1 MTTVFDA
8 GNWKLTI
15 RRETD
20 GIEILRAVTCD
31 IRAVFP
37 EELFG
42 LPVTVIGPRA
52 MSVLAPPLEGE
63 TVLVTNGKLSENAEW
78 NNAKMRELVIP
89 RWVHRIGDYAF
100 LGCRSLEKLSIHD
113 SVRQWG
119 GDVFTNC
126 QNLNTFHVT
135 LNPEVPGRTLAYFAN
150 GISRELD
157 ITVEQDGQLG
167 RLIFPEYE
175 EFEEEGFI
183 AQAVQFHYHIAGAG
197 YLHHHCFQQRMFSFR
212 KYDDVW
218 PQYMKLHYRPDCAMR
233 LAWWRLQYPMGLE
246 ERAEARYWAHIREQ
260 ASETLFWLLSIKNHS
275 GLRLLLREAE
285 FSAEQLSKGCD
296 LARAAEDTES
306 LAILLEEQHRR
317 FPAGAQK
324 RFEL

>member
-15 RRETD
+15 RRESD
-20 GIEILRAVTCD
+20 GIEILRAITCD
-31 IRAVFP
+31 IHAVFP

-63 TVLVTNGKLSENAEW
+63 TILVANSKRSEDAEW
-78 NNAKMRELVIP
+78 NNANIRELVIP
-89 RWVHRIGDYAF
+89 RWVRRIGDYAL
-100 LGCRSLEKLSIHD
+100 LGCRSLEKLTVHD

-126 QNLNTFHVT
+126 RNLNAFHVT
-135 LNPEVPGRTLAYFAN
+135 LDPEFQGRTLAYFAN

-157 ITVEQDGQLG
+157 ITVEQDGQIG

-218 PQYMKLHYRPDCAMR
+218 PQYMKLHYNPACAMR
-233 LAWWRLQYPMGLE
+233 LAWWRIQYPMGLE
-246 ERAEARYWAHIREQ
+246 EQAEARYWTYVREQ
-260 ASETLFWLLSIKNHS
+260 ATETLAWLLSIKNHS
-275 GLRLLLREAE
+275 GLRLLLREVD
-285 FSAEQLSKGCD
+285 FSAEQLSEACD
-296 LARAAEDTES
+296 QARVEEDTES
-306 LAILLEEQHRR
+306 LAILLEEQHKR
-317 FPAGAQK
+317 FPVGVQK
-324 RFEL
+324 RFDL

>member
-20 GIEILRAVTCD
+20 GVEILRAVTCD
-31 IRAVFP
+31 IRAVLP

-42 LPVTVIGPRA
+42 LPITVIGARA

-63 TVLVTNGKLSENAEW
+63 SVLVTNGKLPENAEW
-78 NNAKMRELVIP
+78 NNANMRELVVP
-89 RWVHRIGDYAF
+89 RGVCRVGDYAL
-100 LGCRSLEKLSIHD
+100 LGCRSLEKLTIHD
-113 SVRQWG
+113 SVLQWG

-126 QNLNTFHVT
+126 RNLNTFHVT
-135 LNPEVPGRTLAYFAN
+135 LDPACQGRTLAYFAN

-157 ITVEQDGQLG
+157 ITVEEDGQIG

-175 EFEEEGFI
+175 EYEEEGFI

-197 YLHHHCFQQRMFSFR
+197 YLHHHCFQQKLFSFR

-218 PQYMKLHYRPDCAMR
+218 PQYMKLHYNPACAMR

-246 ERAEARYWAHIREQ
+246 EQAEACYWAYIREQ
-260 ASETLFWLLSIKNHS
+260 AAETLLWLLSLKNHS
-275 GLRLLLREAE
+275 GLRLLLRKAE
-285 FSAEQLSKGCD
+285 FTAEQLSEACEA
-296 LARAAEDTES
+296 ARAAEDTES
-306 LAILLEEQHRR
+306 LAILLEEQHKR
-317 FPAGAQK
+317 FPTGAQK
-324 RFEL
+324 TFDL